1 MSVTDVLKKMEA
13 ETLAISDERL
23 ASLIGPAEV
32 RGLWLIYGEEKNG
45 KTWFALQLAKA
56 LAEHERVYYVSAEE
70 GMDLSFKMALKRAHI
85 TDSRITL
92 YGYHSIADI
101 IEHFKKPKSGRI
113 IFIDNLTI
121 YADELKVSSGI
132 KQLER
137 ELPNKLIICIGHE
150 ERGKPYPAVA
160 AMCKKMAKVYI
171 HVKGL
176 NAFVVSRFSGHGGEP
191 YPVDFGKVEEL
202 WGAGSEKRKV
212 KNEKT
217 TQKI

>member
-1 MSVTDVLKKMEA
+1 MSVNNLLKRMEA
-13 ETLAISDERL
+13 ETLAIADERL
-23 ASLIGPAEV
+23 ASLIGKAEA

-85 TDSRITL
+85 TNSNITL
-92 YGYHSIADI
+92 YGYHTMAEIV
-101 IEHFKKPKSGRI
+101 EHFKKPKSGRI
-113 IFIDNLTI
+113 VFIDNLTI

-137 ELPNKLIICIGHE
+137 VLPNKLIICIGHE

-176 NAFVVSRFSGHGGEP
+176 NAFVVSRFAGHSGEP
-191 YPVDFGKVEEL
+191 YPIDAGKVEEL
-202 WGAGSEKRKV
+202 WGEGKTKSEKS
-212 KNEKT
+212 
-217 TQKI
+217 TQV